1 MTILIVFLS
10 SKSYHLYGAEGALG
24 HRDGKM
30 IMVFYLKTKKN
41 KQKSSLLSGKSIK
54 SKVSDSP
61 KGYWHLGREEWPQ

>member
-30 IMVFYLKTKKN
+30 IMVFYLKTKKQTKKQSFVWKVN
-41 KQKSSLLSGKSIK
+41 KI
-54 SKVSDSP
+54 
-61 KGYWHLGREEWPQ
+61 